1 MLHAS
6 LMLLVLHL
14 LLYLPAEGV
23 CFGPCHGRIS
33 EIRANQDTVEVE
45 CSRFYHDRQYN
56 RGCLATGNTWNRA
69 SDSVNEFAAM
79 EKTYEQ
85 EGRQGAEL
93 ACEKVCA
100 ATNACRAF
108 AVSSDAHVTE
118 GAWQCTIFYTCEST
132 QFHEHLDLYR
142 KKEPFE
148 CLIQATSYDGVF
160 VNFIESNGIVSQTSR
175 VLSLDTKPFQ
185 DVHVKV
191 NGVFNTTFLGYR
203 PYKTAKEALCEQ
215 YDSDCVILHAGGYSA
230 TIIVGFCLIVAF
242 NSCILYVSLT
252 KPNELTAQPLRKPT
266 QLRTRKNT
274 INPTVSTTN
283 GNTLRSR
290 SSQINF

>member
-1 MLHAS
+1 MQLKS
-6 LMLLVLHL
+6 L
-14 LLYLPAEGV
+14 LLLQVLVVLASSEGV
-23 CFGPCHGRIS
+23 CFGPCLGKLS
-33 EIRANQDTVEVE
+33 EIRATEQTIEVE
-45 CSRFYHDRQYN
+45 CSRFYHDRQLS
-56 RGCLATGNTWNRA
+56 RGCLATGNTWNLA
-69 SDSVNEFAAM
+69 SDSVNEFAGM
-79 EKTYEQ
+79 EEIYEQ

-108 AVSSDAHVTE
+108 AVSSDAHVAE

-175 VLSLDTKPFQ
+175 LLSLDTKPFQ

-191 NGVFNTTFLGYR
+191 NDLFNSSFLGYR

-230 TIIVGFCLIVAF
+230 TIIVVFCLIIAF
-242 NSCILYVSLT
+242 NSCVLYVSLT
-252 KPNELTAQPLRKPT
+252 KPNEQTAPALRKPT
-266 QLRTRKNT
+266 QLRRRKNT
-274 INPTVSTTN
+274 TTNPVTPTVN